1 MFIIFLGLTAL
12 IAWVIQ
18 NPARAEEFASISVL
32 NEKMMASNYYPGNTT
47 LVPENTL
54 LSWDIQ
60 VYNHLGSI
68 QLMLVIAR
76 LSNATLSEPN
86 ATYNLPG
93 SGFPIANFTKLVL
106 SNETWTIP
114 LQWEIV
120 NDTTGSAASIQ
131 VMRVNNQTVYPN
143 LPSVSG
149 KNFRVEIELWTYDV
163 EIQDFLFSFHTDHR
177 VSSVWNQVWF
187 NI

>member
-12 IAWVIQ
+12 IGWVLQ
-18 NPARAEEFASISVL
+18 NPAQAEKFASISVL

-47 LVPENTL
+47 LVPKDTL
-54 LSWDIQ
+54 LSWNIQ

-68 QLMLVIAR
+68 QLMLVRAK

-93 SGFPIANFTKLVL
+93 SGFPIANFTKVVL
-106 SNETWTIP
+106 NNETWTIP

-120 NDTTGSAASIQ
+120 NETTGSAASIHA
-131 VMRVNNQTVYPN
+131 MRVNDQTLYPN

-149 KNFRVEIELWTYDV
+149 QNFRIEIELWTYDL
-163 EIQDFLFSFHTDHR
+163 EIHAFLFSFRTDHM
-177 VSSVWNQVWF
+177 VSSVWNQLWF